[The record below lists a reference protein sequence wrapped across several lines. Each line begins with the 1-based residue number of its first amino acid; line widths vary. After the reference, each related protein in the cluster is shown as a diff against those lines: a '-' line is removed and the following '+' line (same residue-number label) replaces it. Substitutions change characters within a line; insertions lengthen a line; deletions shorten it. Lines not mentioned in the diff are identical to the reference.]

1 MIVRSLHLRRKRHR
15 KRIPGSRGALLPC
28 SRPNQRWSLDLLMDS
43 IGSGRRFRMLNVI
56 DDYTQEYL
64 CIEVSTGFSGHHV
77 RRVLERL
84 CQQRGR
90 PEVIRSNNG

>member
-1 MIVRSLHLRRKRHR
+1 
-15 KRIPGSRGALLPC
+15 
-28 SRPNQRWSLDLLMDS
+28 
-43 IGSGRRFRMLNVI
+43 MLNVI

-77 RRVLERL
+77 RRVLVRL

-90 PEVIRSNNG
+90 PEVIRSNNE